1 MNLDI
6 TYCMDTTCPLKD
18 NCMRAQKPQSM
29 IYSQFTSSPRVGNVC
44 SRYKSLSND
53 YVMED
58 EDDILSRREVSY
70 EDEVQEGE
78 ET

>member
-44 SRYKSLSND
+44 SMYKGLNND

-58 EDDILSRREVSY
+58 EDDILSRQDE
-70 EDEVQEGE
+70 EEVQEGE

>member
-29 IYSQFTSSPRVGNVC
+29 IYSQFTSSPRVGDVC
-44 SRYKSLSND
+44 DMYKSLSND

-58 EDDILSRREVSY
+58 EDDLLSRREMSD
-70 EDEVQEGE
+70 ESEVQEGE